1 MEQRGLRESEHMLL
15 GRTFW
20 SKTGVMKKNENN
32 YIMQNAQKEFSEN
45 LKKETNK
52 MERKAKKAIR
62 EK

>member
-1 MEQRGLRESEHMLL
+1 
-15 GRTFW
+15 
-20 SKTGVMKKNENN
+20 MKKNENN